1 MPARMRGC
9 CPGMVR
15 PDTGITGQERRL
27 ASVIDRSG
35 PVRRGRAVVIV
46 AGPTAS
52 GKSALALDLA
62 RRFGGC
68 VINADSMQVY
78 RELRVVTARPALND
92 EQAAPHSL
100 YGVLP
105 GDAACSAAR
114 WAAMAAEDIA
124 RCREQGILPV
134 VTGGTGLYLRAL
146 VQGLSPIPDIPGDVR
161 LQARA
166 LMAGIGN
173 VAFHTV
179 LAERDPLAA
188 ARLPVGDTQRQIRAL
203 EVLEA
208 TGRSI
213 TAWQKEPPVPVVE
226 ADFLTIVLDPVRPWL
241 YQRCDLRFAQM
252 MQQGALDE
260 VRALDALGLSA
271 DAPVLKALG
280 VPELRALLRGELPEA
295 AALDAAQRATRNF
308 AKRQVTWFRHQLDAD
323 LRLSGEEP
331 RLWHEQAALLL
342 SGLS

>member
-1 MPARMRGC
+1 M
-9 CPGMVR
+9 
-15 PDTGITGQERRL
+15 

-35 PVRRGRAVVIV
+35 PVRRDRVVVIV

-78 RELRVVTARPALND
+78 RELRVVTARPAMDD
-92 EQAAPHSL
+92 EQGVPHSL

-105 GDAACSAAR
+105 GEVVCSAAR
-114 WAAMAAEDIA
+114 WASMVAKDID

-146 VQGLSPIPDIPGDVR
+146 ARGLSPIPDIPLDVR
-161 LQARA
+161 TQART
-166 LMAGIGN
+166 LMDKIGN
-173 VAFHTV
+173 VAFHAV
-179 LAERDPLAA
+179 LAERDPLTA

-213 TAWQKEPPVPVVE
+213 TAWQKEPPVPVVD
-226 ADFLTIVLDPVRPWL
+226 ADFLTIILDPVRSWL
-241 YQRCDLRFAQM
+241 YQRCDLRFVQM

-260 VRALDALGLSA
+260 VHALDALGLPA

-280 VPELRALLRGELPEA
+280 VPELRALLRGDIPEEA
-295 AALDAAQRATRNF
+295 AIDAAQQATRNF
-308 AKRQVTWFRHQLDAD
+308 AKRQVTWFRHQLDAG

-331 RLWHEQAALLL
+331 RLWHEQAAGLL